1 MRPRRVMIQGL
12 AVLACGFAVGCAQ
25 WGSQDSTPSASEY
38 TAAAVRR
45 LSNGNVSQAE
55 DMLLRARALFPEN
68 EMVLRWSAHVMQ
80 MQRQNLE
87 AVDVLLT
94 LSRFEQL
101 ETVSLAE
108 LRGQIGDL
116 LFAVGRYGESF
127 TYLRAGSFGESRNH
141 RAAKAMIIRAMPYAA
156 RSLNYGDGEVELISG
171 PWPEMLCQLGS
182 KTRRCLVDSGSSMST
197 LTQSLAEEVGV
208 TDIIEFGTVR
218 DSMGRE
224 HTARI
229 GALPGLTVG
238 GVDIGPMPIVIVED
252 ERLAIRDPFGGPDN
266 PPEALI
272 GLDVLSRFRVSLDL
286 RQNLATF
293 RRPQGLVALKAES
306 CLFVDGCYLLPIQVD
321 GVRMWFILDTAASH
335 SSLTNAGLR
344 ILPGG
349 ARRVIPDHRPKANIR
364 QFISRKVSG
373 LVLETS
379 RVKFTNIEL
388 PVVERLASG
397 EFPVHG
403 VFGADLLQHC
413 RMTMERGKV
422 LLEQVAKAQRTPRD

>member
-1 MRPRRVMIQGL
+1 MFQGL
-12 AVLACGFAVGCAQ
+12 VLACGLAVGCAT
-25 WGSQDSTPSASEY
+25 WVSQDTTPSSSEY
-38 TAAAVRR
+38 TAAAVKR
-45 LSNGNVSQAE
+45 LSNGNVTQAE
-55 DMLLRARALFPEN
+55 DILLRARALFPED
-68 EMVLRWSAHVMQ
+68 ELVLRWSAHVMQ
-80 MQRQNLE
+80 MQGQNLE

-116 LFAVGRYGESF
+116 LFAAGRFGESF
-127 TYLRAGSFGESRNH
+127 TYLRAGSTGGSRSH
-141 RAAKAMIIRAMPYAA
+141 RAAKAVIIRAMPYAA
-156 RSLNYGDGEVELISG
+156 RPLRHGDGDVELITG
-171 PWPEMLCQLGS
+171 PWPEMLCEFGS

-197 LTQSLAEEVGV
+197 MTESLAKDVGV
-208 TDIIEFGTVR
+208 TDIIEFGIVR
-218 DSMGRE
+218 DSLGRE
-224 HTARI
+224 HKARI

-238 GVDIGPMPIVIVED
+238 GVDMGPMPIIIVED
-252 ERLAIRDPFGGPDN
+252 ERLAMRDPFGGPDN

-286 RQNLATF
+286 SQRLAAF
-293 RRPQGLVALKAES
+293 RRPQGLGALKAEN
-306 CLFVDGCYLLPIQVD
+306 CLLVDGCYLLPIQVD

-335 SSLTNAGLR
+335 SSLTNAGLKV
-344 ILPGG
+344 LPGG
-349 ARRVIPDHRPKANIR
+349 ERRVIPDHRPKANIR

-388 PVVERLASG
+388 PVVERAPSS

-422 LLEQVAKAQRTPRD
+422 LLEQVAR